1 MYKTAS
7 IKPDN
12 VHVYTYIIIKMSIFM
27 SKRDSS
33 TKNHCCWDEIS
44 IKLNNNEAWWY
55 QMQSIFINSWY
66 SIYKYIFF
74 MGEACPLP
82 TTKMKWKSN
91 SNPKLRPHPQQLQ
104 RRFHSPWPKSYI
116 TPTWHQLAKS
126 YKRME
131 PSFMAIKCP
140 WKLSLQIVC
149 CANLSRSHD
158 WIFCFGKF
166 CDNKKPTQ

>member
-1 MYKTAS
+1 MKYQSNLIIMKLDG
-7 IKPDN
+7 IKCN
-12 VHVYTYIIIKMSIFM
+12 QFSLI
-27 SKRDSS
+27 RDIPY
-33 TKNHCCWDEIS
+33 IS
-44 IKLNNNEAWWY
+44 IY
-55 QMQSIFINSWY
+55 FSWERPVL
-66 SIYKYIFF
+66 S
-74 MGEACPLP
+74 PLQ
-82 TTKMKWKSN
+82 KWSGSLTPIQRNLLWK
-91 SNPKLRPHPQQLQ
+91 KLRPHPQQLQ